1 MCGGNF
7 GVTWLILMKKTKYF
21 RLAKLLLVHQTAIP
35 NDTEKIDFIYSIF
48 SKMSFFLLRIFEKKL
63 HVQNINVADSG

>member
-1 MCGGNF
+1 MVDIN
-7 GVTWLILMKKTKYF
+7 KENKYF

-48 SKMSFFLLRIFEKKL
+48 SKMSFFLLQIFEKKL

>member
-7 GVTWLILMKKTKYF
+7 GVTWLILMKKTNIF

>member
-1 MCGGNF
+1 MVDINEEN
-7 GVTWLILMKKTKYF
+7 KYF

-48 SKMSFFLLRIFEKKL
+48 SKMSSFLLQIFEKKL

>member
-1 MCGGNF
+1 MVDINEEN
-7 GVTWLILMKKTKYF
+7 KYF

-35 NDTEKIDFIYSIF
+35 NHTEKIDFIYSIF

>member
-1 MCGGNF
+1 MVDINEEN
-7 GVTWLILMKKTKYF
+7 KYF
-21 RLAKLLLVHQTAIP
+21 RLAKLLLVHKTAIP

-48 SKMSFFLLRIFEKKL
+48 SKMSFFLLQIFEKKL

>member
-1 MCGGNF
+1 
-7 GVTWLILMKKTKYF
+7 LILMKKTKYF

-48 SKMSFFLLRIFEKKL
+48 SKNVFFSFFEFLKRSYMYKI
-63 HVQNINVADSG
+63 

>member
-1 MCGGNF
+1 MVDINEEN
-7 GVTWLILMKKTKYF
+7 KYF

-48 SKMSFFLLRIFEKKL
+48 SKMSFFLLRFFEKKL

>member
-1 MCGGNF
+1 MVDINEEN
-7 GVTWLILMKKTKYF
+7 KYF

-48 SKMSFFLLRIFEKKL
+48 SKMSFFLLQIFEKKL

>member
-1 MCGGNF
+1 MVDINEEN
-7 GVTWLILMKKTKYF
+7 KYF

-35 NDTEKIDFIYSIF
+35 NNTEKIDFIYSFF
-48 SKMSFFLLRIFEKKL
+48 SKMSFFLLQIFEKKL

>member
-1 MCGGNF
+1 MVDINEEN
-7 GVTWLILMKKTKYF
+7 KYF

>member
-1 MCGGNF
+1 MVDINEEN
-7 GVTWLILMKKTKYF
+7 KYF

-35 NDTEKIDFIYSIF
+35 NNTEKIDFIYSIF
-48 SKMSFFLLRIFEKKL
+48 SKMSFFLLQIFEKKL

>member
-48 SKMSFFLLRIFEKKL
+48 SKNVFFPSSNF
-63 HVQNINVADSG
+63 